1 MKTVL
6 PHLRLSSFL
15 LPVGGYFYFGSRC
28 PRLRQ
33 TIVVSN
39 QYVWVEPY
47 AHTARYTNMKFW
59 LLMLILV
66 GLVLTYILYRRWK
79 ENERRKQEEAERK
92 KEVEEYKK
100 YCARFGDPFTAN

>member
-1 MKTVL
+1 
-6 PHLRLSSFL
+6 
-15 LPVGGYFYFGSRC
+15 
-28 PRLRQ
+28 
-33 TIVVSN
+33 
-39 QYVWVEPY
+39 
-47 AHTARYTNMKFW
+47 
-59 LLMLILV
+59 MLILV